1 MDGRADGL
9 RARVRAIPTGSPPPP
24 WVAVAPIAVGGLT
37 DVGVS
42 SSGGR
47 ELVLTVS
54 HSGRAVFDTHG
65 VRLARDYAEPSDAW
79 LDEVGLGAFGIGPLA
94 DERVR
99 IAGLS
104 GGGLPTGTQDGWRV
118 RSLPVDWPDDRVV
131 LEPPDCD
138 ALRAGHENGCVAI
151 LANDTI
157 ELRAF
162 GFSPS
167 GQLLI
172 VATSADLRLYVRC
185 VASA

>member
-54 HSGRAVFDTHG
+54 HSGRAVFDADG

-79 LDEVGLGAFGIGPLA
+79 LDEVGLGALGIGPLA

-99 IAGLS
+99 IAGLA
-104 GGGLPTGTQDGWRV
+104 GGGLPTGTRDGRRV
-118 RSLPVDWPDDRVV
+118 RNFPVDWPDDRVI
-131 LEPPDCD
+131 LEPPGCD
-138 ALRAGHENGCVAI
+138 ALRAGDGCVAVF
-151 LANDTI
+151 ANDAC

-162 GFSPS
+162 GFSSS
-167 GQLLI
+167 GQMLI